1 MHSLDIVK
9 TTNTLWC
16 SVTRSKQTE
25 DLYNAGKQVMNN
37 CTEALSTSNEYKCI
51 LITTQDI

>member
-1 MHSLDIVK
+1 MH
-9 TTNTLWC
+9 

-25 DLYNAGKQVMNN
+25 DLYNDGKQVMNN

-51 LITTQDI
+51 LITTQDIKKLSKHWIFL